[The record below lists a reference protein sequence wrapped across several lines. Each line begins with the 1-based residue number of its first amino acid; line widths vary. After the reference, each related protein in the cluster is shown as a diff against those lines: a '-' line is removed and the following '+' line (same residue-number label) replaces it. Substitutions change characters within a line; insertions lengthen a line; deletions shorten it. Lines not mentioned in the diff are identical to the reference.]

1 MPQQFSNNARSALTS
16 SITDTATSMT
26 IESAAA
32 DLFPTADTGSG
43 SIPAT
48 TDWFKATL
56 QDVSGNVEIIYV
68 RTRTAGSAVFGN
80 VLRGREGT
88 TARSFVSGTVVGLR
102 VTAADIQASIN
113 IPGANNTFTGD
124 NTFSGD
130 NTFTG
135 DNTFSGDT
143 TFADPAFTGTP
154 TAPTAATGTST
165 EQIATTEFCTTAVRA
180 LYPVGSIYI
189 NAASVTNPSTLL
201 GFGSWVQFAQSSV
214 LVGFDVTNPLYDSL
228 EEVGSISAPM
238 SNTPISGN
246 QKYIT
251 VFMWKRTA

>member
-1 MPQQFSNNARSALTS
+1 MPQQFSNNARSTLTS

-88 TARSFVSGTVVGLR
+88 TARSFVSGSVVGLR

-135 DNTFSGDT
+135 DTSFV
-143 TFADPAFTGTP
+143 DPVFTGTP

-165 EQIATTEFCTTAVRA
+165 EQVATTEFCTAAVRA
-180 LYPVGSIYI
+180 LYPVGSVYI
-189 NAASVTNPSTLL
+189 NAGSVTNPSTLL
-201 GFGSWVQFAQSSV
+201 GFGSWTQFGQSSV

-238 SNTPISGN
+238 SNTPLSGN